1 MSAKPNKKPSWSL
14 GLVLIVLLLAVVGV
28 GGYVVIQAA
37 FAPRMSTARAAA
49 NYAATAEQSTPAPTV
64 SAESSTQP
72 EAEPIPD
79 PQPAQTQE
87 PTETRVTLMALGDNL
102 IHNCVYWSAETPEG
116 DYDFTSFYADIRP
129 YVLQYDLACI
139 NQETILVQ
147 DRAQIASYPVF
158 GSPVEVADALA
169 ETGFDIVSLASN
181 HCYDKGETGIYD
193 TLSYFHENYPEITT
207 LGVHDSEQDAAQTAI
222 VEKNGVR
229 IALMNFTYGLNSSMP
244 EKTWMVDLLTSTD
257 AVCARVEQARQ
268 QADFVIVFP
277 HWGTEDATKPDESQ
291 RTLAQALA
299 DAGADLIIGGHSHTL
314 QPVELFTAADG
325 RDVPV
330 YFSLGNFL
338 SHQKEKLNLLGGMA
352 SVTIIKDA
360 DGTHVAEYDL
370 KPVVNVILRNA
381 NTGWYDY
388 RPMLLE
394 NYNAELAAQ
403 NRFEECTVEAMRE
416 LFDELA
422 G

>member
-1 MSAKPNKKPSWSL
+1 MSAKPNKKPSWIL
-14 GLVLIVLLLAVVGV
+14 GLALIVLLLAAVGV
-28 GGYVVIQAA
+28 GGYVVVQAA
-37 FAPRMSTARAAA
+37 FAPRMSSARAAA
-49 NYAATAEQSTPAPTV
+49 AYAAAAAQNASSPA
-64 SAESSTQP
+64 
-72 EAEPIPD
+72 EAEPAAQPEPVSAAEPEPD
-79 PQPAQTQE
+79 E
-87 PTETRVTLMALGDNL
+87 PTAPAESRVTLMALGDNL

-116 DYDFTSFYADIRP
+116 DYDFTPFYADIRP
-129 YVLQYDLACI
+129 YVQQYDLACI

-147 DRAQIASYPVF
+147 DRQQIASYPVF
-158 GSPVEVADALA
+158 GSPIEVADALA
-169 ETGFDIVSLASN
+169 DAGFDVVSFASN
-181 HCYDKGETGIYD
+181 HCYDKGETGVTD
-193 TLSYFHENYPEITT
+193 TLGYFRENYPQITT
-207 LGVHDSEQDAAQTAI
+207 LGIHDSQQDAEETAI

-229 IALMNFTYGLNSSMP
+229 IALLNFTYGLNNAMP
-244 EKTWMVDLLTSTD
+244 EKSWMVDLLTSTD

-291 RTLAQALA
+291 RALAQALV
-299 DAGADLIIGGHSHTL
+299 DAGADLIIGTHSHTL

-330 YFSLGNFL
+330 YWSLGNFL

-352 SVTIIKDA
+352 SVTIVKDA
-360 DGTHVAEYDL
+360 EGTHVAEYDL
-370 KPVVNVILRNA
+370 KPIVNVILRNT

-394 NYNAELAAQ
+394 NYSAELASQ
-403 NRFEECTVEAMRE
+403 NRFEECTVEAMRT